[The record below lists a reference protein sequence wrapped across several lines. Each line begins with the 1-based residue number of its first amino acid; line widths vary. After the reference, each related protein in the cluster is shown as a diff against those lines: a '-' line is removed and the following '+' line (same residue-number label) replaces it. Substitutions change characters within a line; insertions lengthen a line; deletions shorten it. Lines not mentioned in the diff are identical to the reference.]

1 MKRYFVMT
9 GAALLLCGAM
19 SGVVQAEPVRQQAL
33 VIDGVYARATVPG
46 QTVGAAYLIIENN
59 GDASDRLVSASSS
72 VAHRVV
78 LHSSQMEQGMAH
90 MQHVTSLEI
99 PAHGRIVL
107 KPGGL
112 HLMLE
117 DLKKPLQE
125 GQTLSM
131 KLKFERSGEVEVAL
145 PVQPVMAD
153 EPMGNAM
160 HHDMMH

>member
-1 MKRYFVMT
+1 MKHYFVMA

-19 SGVVQAEPVRQQAL
+19 SGVVHAGPVRQQAL

-46 QTVGAAYLIIENN
+46 QRVGAAYLSIENN
-59 GDASDRLVSASSS
+59 GDAADRLVSASSP
-72 VAHRVV
+72 VAQRVV

-90 MQHVTSLEI
+90 MQHETSLEI
-99 PAHGRIVL
+99 PAHSRIVL

-117 DLKKPLQE
+117 DLKQPLQE

-131 KLKFERSGEVEVAL
+131 KLKFERSGEVELAL
-145 PVQPVMAD
+145 PVKPVMAED
-153 EPMGNAM
+153 PMGSSM